1 MKRYIFTHLIA
12 LALGGLVAIIL
23 SDQLR
28 DNSSEK
34 VVEDTAEELKVQPKE
49 KQSILPGQRVDDKK
63 DSLIQVSKKETEKL
77 PTPKDRIYEQ
87 MMGKVPLDEVLEWL
101 GKLEGEIPSYEIL
114 EWLDKRNGDAEA
126 NAMVGILLKDP
137 ELFRNAIKLDPDN
150 PHLHLLAANFS
161 EFSDAEKLHHSKRFY
176 TLEPENSYAAI
187 SYLVQLLKA
196 GRNDNAIEVLEE
208 TAHRE
213 NYEDY
218 RSQTMLLRQE
228 ALIASGIHPVAAKIS
243 GFETC
248 SGISPVDFLGS
259 IRKLSE
265 LIQSMPEN
273 KRSSIA
279 KLSANAVLRF
289 RENSAESFIENA
301 VSVAGERA
309 LIEKINDE
317 STPVYDGLSNEE
329 VKNAILLENKKMAK
343 VLEKLAKLDVSGWLT
358 EDPVTY
364 SQYIDRRM
372 LFGVENAIDWAFKK
386 LEIEKQ

>member
-1 MKRYIFTHLIA
+1 M
-12 LALGGLVAIIL
+12 GGLVVMIL
-23 SDQLR
+23 SGHLS

-34 VVEDTAEELKVQPKE
+34 VVEDTAVESKVQPKE
-49 KQSILPGQRVDDKK
+49 KQSILPEQRVDYKK
-63 DSLIQVSKKETEKL
+63 NSLIQVSKKETEKL

-87 MMGKVPLDEVLEWL
+87 MMGKEPLDEVLERMRK
-101 GKLEGEIPSYEIL
+101 GGGGIPSDEIL

-150 PHLHLLAANFS
+150 PYLHHLAANFS
-161 EFSDAEKLHHSKRFY
+161 EFSVAEKLDHSERFY
-176 TLEPENSYAAI
+176 TLEPENSYAAM

-196 GRNDNAIEVLEE
+196 GRNDTAIEVLEE

-228 ALIASGIHPVAAKIS
+228 ALIASGIHPVAAKIG
-243 GFETC
+243 GFGSR

-265 LIQSMPEN
+265 LIPSMPEN

-289 RENSAESFIENA
+289 RENSAEDFIDHA

-329 VKNAILLENKKMAK
+329 AKNAILLEHEKMAK
-343 VLEKLAKLDVSGWLT
+343 VLEKGAKLDASGWLT
-358 EDPVTY
+358 ENPVTY

-386 LEIEKQ
+386 LEIEEE

>member
-1 MKRYIFTHLIA
+1 MIIIKRYIFTHLFA
-12 LALGGLVAIIL
+12 LALGGLVVMIL
-23 SDQLR
+23 SGKLH
-28 DNSSEK
+28 NNASEK
-34 VVEDTAEELKVQPKE
+34 VVEDSAEESKVQPKE
-49 KQSILPGQRVDDKK
+49 KQSILPEQRVDDKK
-63 DSLIQVSKKETEKL
+63 DSLIQVSKKEPEKIL
-77 PTPKDRIYEQ
+77 TPKDLIYEQ
-87 MMGKVPLDEVLEWL
+87 MI
-101 GKLEGEIPSYEIL
+101 GEIPKDEIL
-114 EWLDKRNGDAEA
+114 GWLDKRNGNSEA
-126 NAMVGILLKDP
+126 NAMVGILLEDP

-150 PHLHLLAANFS
+150 PYIHYLAANFS
-161 EFSDAEKLHHSKRFY
+161 EFSDAEKLHHSERFY
-176 TLEPENSYAAI
+176 SLESDNSYAAM
-187 SYLVQLLKA
+187 SYLVQLLKV
-196 GRNDNAIEVLEE
+196 GRNDTAIEVLEE

-265 LIQSMPEN
+265 LIPSMPEN

-329 VKNAILLENKKMAK
+329 AKNAIFLENKKMAK
-343 VLEKLAKLDVSGWLT
+343 VLEKLAKLNVSGWLT
-358 EDPVTY
+358 DDPVTY

-372 LFGVENAIDWAFKK
+372 LFGFENAIDWAFKK
-386 LEIEKQ
+386 LEIEKE

>member
-1 MKRYIFTHLIA
+1 M
-12 LALGGLVAIIL
+12 IL
-23 SDQLR
+23 SGHLHH
-28 DNSSEK
+28 NASEK
-34 VVEDTAEELKVQPKE
+34 VVEDTAVESKVHPKE
-49 KQSILPGQRVDDKK
+49 KQSILPEQRVDYKK
-63 DSLIQVSKKETEKL
+63 DSLVQVSNKETEKL

-87 MMGKVPLDEVLEWL
+87 MMGKEPLDEALERMRN
-101 GKLEGEIPSYEIL
+101 GEGGIPIDEIL

-126 NAMVGILLKDP
+126 NAIVGILLKDP

-150 PHLHLLAANFS
+150 PYIHHLAANCS
-161 EFSDAEKLHHSKRFY
+161 EFSDAEKLHHSELFY
-176 TLEPENSYAAI
+176 TVEPKNSYAAM

-196 GRNDNAIEVLEE
+196 GRNDTAIEVLKE

-243 GFETC
+243 GFETR
-248 SGISPVDFLGS
+248 SGMSPVDFLGS

-265 LIQSMPEN
+265 LIPSMPEN

-289 RENSAESFIENA
+289 RENSAESLIENA

-317 STPVYDGLSNEE
+317 STPIYDGLSNEE
-329 VKNAILLENKKMAK
+329 AKNAILLENEKMAK
-343 VLEKLAKLDVSGWLT
+343 LCEKLGKLDVSGWLT
-358 EDPVTY
+358 ENPVTY

-372 LFGVENAIDWAFKK
+372 LFGVENAVDWVYKK
-386 LEIEKQ
+386 LEIEEE

>member
-1 MKRYIFTHLIA
+1 M
-12 LALGGLVAIIL
+12 GGLVAMIL
-23 SDQLR
+23 SGHLHH
-28 DNSSEK
+28 NASEK
-34 VVEDTAEELKVQPKE
+34 VVEDTAVESKVQPKE
-49 KQSILPGQRVDDKK
+49 KQSVLPEQRVDDKK
-63 DSLIQVSKKETEKL
+63 DSLIRVSKKETEKL
-77 PTPKDRIYEQ
+77 STPKDRIYEQ
-87 MMGKVPLDEVLEWL
+87 MMGK
-101 GKLEGEIPSYEIL
+101 IPSDEIL
-114 EWLDKRNGDAEA
+114 EWLDKRNADAEA
-126 NAMVGILLKDP
+126 NAIVGILLKDP

-150 PHLHLLAANFS
+150 ACLHHLAANFS
-161 EFSDAEKLHHSKRFY
+161 EFSDAEKLYHSERFY
-176 TLEPENSYAAI
+176 TVEPENSYAAM

-196 GRNDNAIEVLEE
+196 GRNDTAIEVLEE

-228 ALIASGIHPVAAKIS
+228 ALIASGIHPVAAKIRV
-243 GFETC
+243 FEAR
-248 SGISPVDFLGS
+248 SGISPVDFFGS

-265 LIQSMPEN
+265 LIPSMPEN

-289 RENSAESFIENA
+289 RENSAEDFIDHA
-301 VSVAGERA
+301 VSVAGEKV

-329 VKNAILLENKKMAK
+329 AKNAILLEQKKMAK
-343 VLEKLAKLDVSGWLT
+343 LLEKLAKLDASGWLT

-372 LFGVENAIDWAFKK
+372 LFGVENAVDWAFKK
-386 LEIEKQ
+386 LEIEEE